1 MNVKEMMEILA
12 GCHPE
17 AEVILADL
25 DWPIG
30 HPFNREGGPTF
41 LVDQCEQIGG
51 LDQEYVVAIW
61 STPLSKKELERMKLF
76 IPACG
81 DRVTLTKPWAFDLYL
96 ERRNVKFAQSLKL
109 IPEKFDP
116 WNDCWTGERYRS
128 ALKSVTVILP
138 KGSVLECDR
147 VYIRVRSR
155 ITTFSKS
162 ALETGNDY
170 DSITWKLLKG
180 EKATRAGRFWAKLPD
195 CYSIEYSLQEDSL
208 YRDRV
213 KLVKLVQE
221 S

>member
-1 MNVKEMMEILA
+1 
-12 GCHPE
+12 
-17 AEVILADL
+17 
-25 DWPIG
+25 
-30 HPFNREGGPTF
+30 
-41 LVDQCEQIGG
+41 
-51 LDQEYVVAIW
+51 
-61 STPLSKKELERMKLF
+61 MKLF

-81 DRVTLTKPWAFDLYL
+81 DRITLTRPWAFDLYL
-96 ERRNVKFAQSLKL
+96 ERRNVKFGQSLGL
-109 IPEKFDP
+109 IPAKFDP
-116 WNDCWTGERYRS
+116 RNDCWTGERYRS

-147 VYIRVRSR
+147 VYIR
-155 ITTFSKS
+155 TFSKS

-213 KLVKLVQE
+213 KLMKLVQE

>member
-1 MNVKEMMEILA
+1 
-12 GCHPE
+12 
-17 AEVILADL
+17 
-25 DWPIG
+25 
-30 HPFNREGGPTF
+30 
-41 LVDQCEQIGG
+41 
-51 LDQEYVVAIW
+51 
-61 STPLSKKELERMKLF
+61 MKLF

-81 DRVTLTKPWAFDLYL
+81 DRVTLTKSWAFDLYL

-116 WNDCWTGERYRS
+116 WNDCWTTPPWGYRS
-128 ALKSVTVILP
+128 ALKSVMVILP

-147 VYIRVRSR
+147 VYIR
-155 ITTFSKS
+155 TFSKS